1 MPYLDTREGHQLY
14 YRLRGPKG
22 ALPPVLFVHG
32 GPGAACQPQDEQLF
46 SRCQR
51 QVIWLDQ
58 RGCGKSRFEQPL
70 DNNTSAHLIADMEHL
85 RTELGIDKWVLVGGS
100 WGSALSLAYAIKY
113 PQRVAQMVLW
123 GIFTCSQ
130 AELNWFY
137 KDGAR
142 HLFPEEYQH
151 FIRPVAVHKNP
162 IQAYHRL
169 VSQGPVAQREQ
180 AASRWARWEAVNSFI
195 NPSEQTLDKF
205 CDPKASLPMVL
216 LETWYFM
223 HGGFF
228 DYDNFIIKNL
238 PGLGEIRVDIVQGQ
252 YDTICPMTF
261 AWQVCSKLHNAQLHI
276 SPMAAHDAS
285 ESQNR
290 ERLQQL
296 IAAL

>member
-14 YRLRGPKG
+14 YRVSGQKSV
-22 ALPPVLFVHG
+22 LPPVLFVHG
-32 GPGAACQPQDEQLF
+32 GPGAGCQAQDEQLF
-46 SRCQR
+46 SQCQR

-58 RGCGKSRFEQPL
+58 RGCGKSRCEQPL
-70 DNNTSAHLIADMEHL
+70 DNNTSADLIADMERL
-85 RTELGIDKWVLVGGS
+85 RTELEIEKWVLVGGS
-100 WGSALSLAYAIKY
+100 WGSALSLAYALKY
-113 PQRVAQMVLW
+113 PQRIAQMILW

-142 HLFPEEYQH
+142 HLFPDEYQH
-151 FIRPVAVHKNP
+151 FIQPVSEYENP
-162 IQAYHRL
+162 IRAYHEL
-169 VSQGPVAQREQ
+169 VTQGTTAQREQ
-180 AASRWARWEAVNSFI
+180 AASDWARWEAVNSFI
-195 NPSEQTLDKF
+195 NPDEQTLRKF
-205 CDPKASLPMVL
+205 SNPQTSLPMVL

-228 DYDNFIIKNL
+228 AYDHYIIKNL
-238 PGLGEIRVDIVQGQ
+238 HKLGQLRVDIVQGQ

-261 AWQVCSKLHNAQLHI
+261 AWQVASGLSNAQLHI

-285 ESQNR
+285 EIQNQQ
-290 ERLQQL
+290 RLQQL

>member
-1 MPYLDTREGHQLY
+1 MPYLDTRQGHQLY
-14 YRLRGPKG
+14 YRLSGPQG
-22 ALPPVLFVHG
+22 SLPPVVFVHG

-46 SRCQR
+46 SQCQR
-51 QVIWLDQ
+51 QVVWLDQ
-58 RGCGKSRFEQPL
+58 RGCGKSRSEQPL
-70 DNNTSAHLIADMEHL
+70 ENNTSDHLIEDMERL
-85 RTELGIDKWVLVGGS
+85 RLELGIEKWVLVGGS
-100 WGSALSLAYAIKY
+100 WGSALSLAYGIKH
-113 PQRVAQMVLW
+113 PQRVAQMILW

-137 KDGAR
+137 IDGAR
-142 HLFPEEYQH
+142 HLFPEEYQR
-151 FIRPVAVHKNP
+151 FIQPVAEHENP
-162 IQAYHRL
+162 IDAYHRL
-169 VSQGPVAQREQ
+169 VSQGPAAQREQ

-205 CDPKASLPMVL
+205 SDPKVSLPMVL

-223 HGGFF
+223 QGGFF
-228 DYDNFIIKNL
+228 AYDNYIMENL
-238 PGLGEIRVDIVQGQ
+238 HKLGDLRVDIVQGQ

-261 AWQVCSKLHNAQLHI
+261 AWQVASSLANSQLHI

-285 ESQNR
+285 EGQNR